1 MEQHALSI
9 LGNTTANTNNPC
21 VAGLL
26 WDWMMNYLA
35 EKSLLFQSFMRKKF
49 KNHPIT
55 EKIYEDTMQEYI
67 FQGHTSKLSKTEAKR
82 ATHYLSN
89 YRDKN
94 INQPDKIRISF
105 TAGIKISYKSLNKHL
120 FKKPHLIKGPYQF
133 KVSPK
138 KISSHG

>member
-1 MEQHALSI
+1 
-9 LGNTTANTNNPC
+9 
-21 VAGLL
+21 
-26 WDWMMNYLA
+26 
-35 EKSLLFQSFMRKKF
+35 
-49 KNHPIT
+49 
-55 EKIYEDTMQEYI
+55 MQEYI
-67 FQGHTSKLSKTEAKR
+67 FQGHTSRLSKTEAKR

-120 FKKPHLIKGPYQF
+120 LKKPHLIKGPHQF

-138 KISSHG
+138 KISSHGWYNIHFLSGSNLTQWSRFTKVFVYNVLPKQTLQIVWTEFLNKLFLIIVKNLMHKSPL